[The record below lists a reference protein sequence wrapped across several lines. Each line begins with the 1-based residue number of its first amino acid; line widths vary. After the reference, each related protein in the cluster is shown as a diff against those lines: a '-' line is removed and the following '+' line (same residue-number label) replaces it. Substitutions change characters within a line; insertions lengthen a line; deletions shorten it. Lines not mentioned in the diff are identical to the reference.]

1 MEHRLP
7 ATIAL
12 PIQLRVLSQTPDRLR
27 VRLAQAYWE
36 PEVMEQIALALQQ
49 LMDSVQRV
57 KTNPQTGSLTLY
69 LGAGQES
76 WETIV
81 GPLEE
86 MGVIAIA
93 ADAADLPSASQ
104 QLTGLMASWNQR
116 VNQWTEGTADL
127 RFLMPMALAIL
138 ALRRLLAKGGGLQS
152 APWYILAWYA
162 FDSFIKLNS
171 PQTEESDNVDRHPKT
186 TKSQIQKLGQSQ

>member
-1 MEHRLP
+1 MEHQLP

-27 VRLAQAYWE
+27 VRLAQAYRE
-36 PEVMEQIALALQQ
+36 PEVMEQIALALPQWVN
-49 LMDSVQRV
+49 SVQRV

-69 LGAGQES
+69 LEAGEES

-86 MGVIAIA
+86 MGMIAIA

-171 PQTEESDNVDRHPKT
+171 PQTEEPGNVDGQPKT
-186 TKSQIQKLGQSQ
+186 TKSQIKKLSQSR